1 MMEKGNLMRYKQ
13 IARRLA
19 DGILRDMA
27 PGERLPGVRELARSE
42 NISLVTAK
50 NVYRYL
56 FEQGLVVSRQ
66 GAGTFVAH
74 GMSGGV
80 IDMAV
85 IRPPGNLML
94 WVSPHLRLTI
104 EGLNTYDPPQG
115 YEPLREQAGKW
126 LMSSGIDSIP
136 MVTSGAQQALFLLGL
151 SLLRKG
157 DAVAV
162 EDPGYM
168 GAARIFESLGAE
180 VVSVPCIA
188 SREDLDRIGSLDI
201 RLLYT
206 MPQGH
211 IPTGRSMPGYLR
223 DDLIAM
229 ASDKDFFIIED
240 DPLSDVV
247 GITPLKA
254 RDTRERVIYIK
265 SLSNILGPGLRMG
278 FAVFP
283 DSMQSSILD
292 LKEINDLSLSG
303 ILQRSLLTVF
313 TSSRL
318 SGHIERLR
326 HELAQ
331 RSAYLAQNTP
341 WEAGGP
347 CVWIR
352 TPIPSR
358 ICRDRLLEH
367 GVRITPG
374 DIYGSRWSHYIRL
387 SVLTPT
393 LPDFKRGVGIVQ
405 EFLNGVK
412 GPELTEF

>member
-1 MMEKGNLMRYKQ
+1 
-13 IARRLA
+13 
-19 DGILRDMA
+19 
-27 PGERLPGVRELARSE
+27 
-42 NISLVTAK
+42 
-50 NVYRYL
+50 
-56 FEQGLVVSRQ
+56 
-66 GAGTFVAH
+66 
-74 GMSGGV
+74 
-80 IDMAV
+80 
-85 IRPPGNLML
+85 
-94 WVSPHLRLTI
+94 
-104 EGLNTYDPPQG
+104 
-115 YEPLREQAGKW
+115 
-126 LMSSGIDSIP
+126 
-136 MVTSGAQQALFLLGL
+136 L

-206 MPQGH
+206 MPHGH
-211 IPTGRSMPGYLR
+211 IPTGRAMPGYLR

-229 ASDKDFFIIED
+229 AYDKDFFIIED

-303 ILQRSLLTVF
+303 
-313 TSSRL
+313 
-318 SGHIERLR
+318 
-326 HELAQ
+326 
-331 RSAYLAQNTP
+331 
-341 WEAGGP
+341 
-347 CVWIR
+347 
-352 TPIPSR
+352 
-358 ICRDRLLEH
+358 
-367 GVRITPG
+367 
-374 DIYGSRWSHYIRL
+374 
-387 SVLTPT
+387 
-393 LPDFKRGVGIVQ
+393 
-405 EFLNGVK
+405 
-412 GPELTEF
+412 